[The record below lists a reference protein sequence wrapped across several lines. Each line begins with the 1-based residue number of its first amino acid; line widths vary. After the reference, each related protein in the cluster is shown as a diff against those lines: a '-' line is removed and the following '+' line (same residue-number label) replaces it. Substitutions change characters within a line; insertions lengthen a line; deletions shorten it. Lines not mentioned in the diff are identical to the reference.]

1 MSERRNKEDAISH
14 RSNDTNET
22 REPSG
27 HRGRARPGRH
37 GPALDAQELV
47 PPAGKGALY
56 LRPLLLG
63 TGPLLG
69 LGPAPSYTFVVYG
82 AAVGAYFKVGA
93 SALLGPGM
101 LRCRQW
107 RHPHLSDG
115 QDGTEL
121 NQTLPSRVGNTM

>member
-1 MSERRNKEDAISH
+1 MFCKPHKNVSIVHCCDVH
-14 RSNDTNET
+14 ET
-22 REPSG
+22 WGPWR
-27 HRGRARPGRH
+27 HHGRACPG
-37 GPALDAQELV
+37 AQELV

-93 SALLGPGM
+93 PAPSGGPDM
-101 LRCRQW
+101 VW
-107 RHPHLSDG
+107 YSHEIH
-115 QDGTEL
+115 
-121 NQTLPSRVGNTM
+121 